1 MSTVSSFSP
10 PALLLV
16 VSQSSFFWAS
26 QMAHAATRTPA
37 TAVQRGSATRHR
49 RTGAP
54 TRPRLAASSTTHTIK
69 WRLSSAKRVA
79 ELDDEGLAWS
89 VAQLRA
95 EAYFEESTN
104 RFKKSLERKYAQ
116 REEEALLAHLRL
128 KPGAKCWD
136 GSNVKV
142 CLLVHGDQSND
153 DVIGA
158 LDVSLRDDWVYLDNV
173 CVSEEARR
181 RGVASALVRAAAEK
195 AAGWGVHAVY
205 AHVVKGN
212 TPAEVRTRLV
222 LLFYYLWTQI
232 FANVF
237 PSLFSKNT
245 NHRRRVMHASVSSIR
260 TTRRVIR

>member
-1 MSTVSSFSP
+1 MGLLPILFFAP
-10 PALLLV
+10 CPALRHLLRI
-16 VSQSSFFWAS
+16 

-54 TRPRLAASSTTHTIK
+54 TRPRLGASSTTHTIK

-222 LLFYYLWTQI
+222 LLFFYLWTQI

>member
-1 MSTVSSFSP
+1 M
-10 PALLLV
+10 
-16 VSQSSFFWAS
+16 
-26 QMAHAATRTPA
+26 
-37 TAVQRGSATRHR
+37 
-49 RTGAP
+49 
-54 TRPRLAASSTTHTIK
+54 
-69 WRLSSAKRVA
+69 A

-222 LLFYYLWTQI
+222 LLFFNLWTQI
-232 FANVF
+232 CANVF

>member
-1 MSTVSSFSP
+1 M
-10 PALLLV
+10 
-16 VSQSSFFWAS
+16 
-26 QMAHAATRTPA
+26 
-37 TAVQRGSATRHR
+37 
-49 RTGAP
+49 
-54 TRPRLAASSTTHTIK
+54 
-69 WRLSSAKRVA
+69 
-79 ELDDEGLAWS
+79 
-89 VAQLRA
+89 
-95 EAYFEESTN
+95 
-104 RFKKSLERKYAQ
+104 
-116 REEEALLAHLRL
+116 
-128 KPGAKCWD
+128 
-136 GSNVKV
+136 
-142 CLLVHGDQSND
+142 HGDQSND

-222 LLFYYLWTQI
+222 LLFFYLWTQI